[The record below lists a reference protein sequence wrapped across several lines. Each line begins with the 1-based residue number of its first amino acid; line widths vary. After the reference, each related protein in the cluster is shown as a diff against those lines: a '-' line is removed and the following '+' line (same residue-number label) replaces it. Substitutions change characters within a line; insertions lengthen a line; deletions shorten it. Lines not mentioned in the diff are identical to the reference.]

1 MKERGRAEL
10 DRAYTV
16 EKNRE
21 KKKKTREGASENR
34 EGECE
39 RLRYG
44 EKKMRMRWIF
54 EIKKRER
61 ETEERTT
68 EREGEGEFLGKI
80 KREIGLREKWKDR
93 DDELERV

>member
-1 MKERGRAEL
+1 MRGCDTAR
-10 DRAYTV
+10 
-16 EKNRE
+16 
-21 KKKKTREGASENR
+21 KKV
-34 EGECE
+34 
-39 RLRYG
+39 
-44 EKKMRMRWIF
+44 RMRWIF

-68 EREGEGEFLGKI
+68 EREGGEFSGKI

>member
-44 EKKMRMRWIF
+44 EKKKC
-54 EIKKRER
+54 E
-61 ETEERTT
+61 
-68 EREGEGEFLGKI
+68 
-80 KREIGLREKWKDR
+80 
-93 DDELERV
+93 

>member
-1 MKERGRAEL
+1 M
-10 DRAYTV
+10 
-16 EKNRE
+16 
-21 KKKKTREGASENR
+21 REGASENK

-44 EKKMRMRWIF
+44 ERKKRVRMRWIF

-68 EREGEGEFLGKI
+68 EREGEGEFSGKI

-93 DDELERV
+93 DNELERV

>member
-1 MKERGRAEL
+1 
-10 DRAYTV
+10 
-16 EKNRE
+16 
-21 KKKKTREGASENR
+21 
-34 EGECE
+34 
-39 RLRYG
+39 
-44 EKKMRMRWIF
+44 MRMRWIF

-68 EREGEGEFLGKI
+68 EREGEGEFSGKI